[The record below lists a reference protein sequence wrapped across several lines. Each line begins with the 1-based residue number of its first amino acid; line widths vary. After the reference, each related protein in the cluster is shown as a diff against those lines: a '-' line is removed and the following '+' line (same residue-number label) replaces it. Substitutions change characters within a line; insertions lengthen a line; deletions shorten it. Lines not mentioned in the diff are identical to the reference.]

1 MVDKVVDTVVRSMI
15 DQSLAQQTVRPGET
29 IVHRVSR
36 SFRSLQKR
44 RREVE
49 PLNIN
54 LAAAEHYMYAR
65 FLGGTSGDPSTKL
78 APTLYGLKKRLY
90 FALGIQDR
98 MATTH
103 NPVLPP
109 NDAVERWGTTG
120 ASDGL
125 LDYTNTTGQPAK
137 NYGKAVSTLASEA
150 KRYN

>member
-1 MVDKVVDTVVRSMI
+1 MADQVADAVVRSII
-15 DQSLAQQTVRPGET
+15 DQSLVHQPPRMGET

-65 FLGGTSGDPSTKL
+65 FLAGVSGDPLVKV
-78 APTLYGLKKRLY
+78 APTAYGLKKRIY
-90 FALGIQDR
+90 FALGIQER
-98 MATTH
+98 MATTL

-120 ASDGL
+120 ATDGL
-125 LDYTNTTGQPAK
+125 VDYVNATGQSAN
-137 NYGKAVSTLASEA
+137 NYGNAVSALAKEA
-150 KRYN
+150 RRYN